1 MSEVAELLQSA
12 LTGGRMVALPLAL
25 LGGLVAGLNP
35 CCLPLYPAAAATCCA
50 VRGEH
55 VRPAF
60 WNAVAFVAGVALVT
74 TILGVIAALAG
85 GVLARFD
92 SWVYYVIA
100 VVPIA
105 MGLHVLGWL
114 HLPLPQPG
122 NMSARQ
128 GALGALVTGVLLS
141 LVLAPCGTPI
151 LAAVLSYAAYEGSVP
166 YGGALL
172 FVYGLGAGVPIAAAA
187 FIAGGAATRLGNG
200 TWQQWV
206 NRIAGAALIGIG
218 FYLVWAA

>member
-1 MSEVAELLQSA
+1 MNEVAELLRQA
-12 LTGGRMVALPLAL
+12 LTGGRVIALPLAL

-55 VRPAF
+55 VRPAL
-60 WNAVAFVAGVALVT
+60 WNAAAFVVGVALVT
-74 TILGVIAALAG
+74 SLLGVAAALAG
-85 GVLARFD
+85 GVLASFG
-92 SWVYYVIA
+92 SWIYYAIA
-100 VVPIA
+100 VVPTL
-105 MGLHVLGWL
+105 MGLHLLGWL
-114 HLPLPQPG
+114 QLPLPQPG
-122 NMSARQ
+122 NLSARQ
-128 GALGALVTGVLLS
+128 GAVGALFGGMLLS

-151 LAAVLSYAAYEGSVP
+151 LASVLSYAAYDGSIP

-187 FIAGGAATRLGNG
+187 FIAGGAATRLGKG
-200 TWQQWV
+200 RWQSWV
-206 NRIAGAALIGIG
+206 NRVAGAALIGLG